1 MALDTHVKIE
11 EMIANLA
18 PASADGAMA
27 LTRQRPPPPHHSR
40 GSRQKRPTS
49 GSNARANA
57 DPSAPLRPL
66 SSNDA
71 IANGAPASM
80 QRDARTAPS
89 GADAVADAGVFGD
102 GSYSEE
108 ASPPPAPPRHSSLG
122 FGVGAAQPEFDE
134 NTMAHVLAGGPVYPP
149 GAPNSGAYAT
159 SVPSVGVGVGMQM
172 RGTPPPVAPRPSL
185 KSTKVVML

>member
-1 MALDTHVKIE
+1 MKIE
-11 EMIANLA
+11 EMIASLSPA
-18 PASADGAMA
+18 PADGAMA

-40 GSRQKRPTS
+40 GNHQQRPTS
-49 GSNARANA
+49 GSNARANV

-71 IANGAPASM
+71 VANGAPATG
-80 QRDARTAPS
+80 QRDARTELS
-89 GADAVADAGVFGD
+89 GVNADVDVDSDADMGVFGD
-102 GSYSEE
+102 GSYAEE

-134 NTMAHVLAGGPVYPP
+134 NMMVPGLAGGPVYPS
-149 GAPNSGAYAT
+149 GAPNSGAYVP
-159 SVPSVGVGVGMQM
+159 SVPSVGVGLLMH
-172 RGTPPPVAPRPSL
+172 GTPPPVAPRPSL